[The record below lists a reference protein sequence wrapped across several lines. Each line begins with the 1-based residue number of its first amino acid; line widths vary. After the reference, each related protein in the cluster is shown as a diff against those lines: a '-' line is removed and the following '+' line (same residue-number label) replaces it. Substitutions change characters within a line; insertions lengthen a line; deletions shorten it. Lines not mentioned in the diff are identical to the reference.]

1 MATHS
6 LQQAGGQDWLA
17 IWRDMYDQERAQ
29 AERVSD
35 PAFARSADH
44 WAPHARRFDASG
56 RRRPQPDDFMR
67 FLLPQ
72 LHPSDTVI
80 DIGAG
85 TGRHVPALSRA
96 AARVLAVEPSASMRE
111 RLEQRVAE
119 ERLDNVEVIGAG
131 WPLET
136 TPACDVAIAA
146 HVLYGVREV
155 GPFLQQ
161 LHAAA
166 GRAWFLLLAVRH
178 PSSYI
183 SPFWQHHYGEP
194 RLPLPGALEC
204 LNALFQL
211 GIPANLTL
219 IPSNSGFVF
228 EDAQE
233 ALEDIRLRLRLP
245 PGPHSDTA
253 VRAMVDDLLDRDGE
267 GRLRPR
273 GQPAPVAVIWWRREG

>member
-6 LQQAGGQDWLA
+6 LQQIGGQDWLA
-17 IWRDMYDQERAQ
+17 IWRSMYDQERAQ
-29 AERVSD
+29 AEHVTD
-35 PAFARSADH
+35 PAFARGADH
-44 WAPHARRFDASG
+44 WALHARRFDAAG
-56 RRRPQPDDFMR
+56 RRRPQPDEFMR
-67 FLLPQ
+67 FVLPQ
-72 LHPSDTVI
+72 LRPTDTVV

-85 TGRHVPALSRA
+85 AGRYLPTLAPA
-96 AARVLAVEPSASMRE
+96 AARVLAIEPSDSMRQL
-111 RLEQRVAE
+111 LEQRVAE
-119 ERLDNVEVIGAG
+119 ERLDNVDVIGAG

-136 TPACDVAIAA
+136 PPPCDVALAA

-161 LHAAA
+161 LHAVA

-183 SPFWQHHYGEP
+183 SPFWQRCYGEP

-228 EDAQE
+228 DDAEE
-233 ALEDIRLRLRLP
+233 ALEDIRLRLRLV
-245 PGPHSDTA
+245 PGPQNDAT
-253 VRAMVDDLLDRDGE
+253 VRAMIDELLDRDSA

-273 GQPAPVAVIWWRREG
+273 EQPEHAAVIWWKRQG